1 VAASAEH
8 YALSAFIN
16 MMVTKQRC
24 RWQCEGTADSAEVQ
38 HCYLNAE
45 SGILI
50 QTPSF
55 LADDAYYR

>member
-1 VAASAEH
+1 
-8 YALSAFIN
+8 

-24 RWQCEGTADSAEVQ
+24 RWQCEGTADSADVQ

-55 LADDAYYR
+55 LADDAHYR